1 MPCSHSENLKLSDK
15 YVVLLEEPLRENGM
29 LREQLMER
37 NEDNV
42 HKIQEL
48 SS

>member
-15 YVVLLEEPLRENGM
+15 YAVLLEEPLRENGM

>member
-1 MPCSHSENLKLSDK
+1 MPCSQ
-15 YVVLLEEPLRENGM
+15 YAVLLEELLRENGM
-29 LREQLMER
+29 LREKLMER
-37 NEDNV
+37 DEDNV